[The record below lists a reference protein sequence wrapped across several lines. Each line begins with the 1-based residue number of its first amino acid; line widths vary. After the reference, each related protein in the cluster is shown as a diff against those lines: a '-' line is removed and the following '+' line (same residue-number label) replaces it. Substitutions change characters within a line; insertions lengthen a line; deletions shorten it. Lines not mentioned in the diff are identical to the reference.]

1 MASVVEILRW
11 ESSVIWGLWGNWFA
25 EIEAGSLIRG
35 DGPQSRV
42 SLPTLS
48 AAVLRSSV
56 SSRPVHCSGQY
67 WAYLRTFYRAPGHW
81 QGVMPGYVTIGLLA
95 DGMLMLP
102 QTAPSAHR
110 QDHTGATGTFS
121 HNFTLG
127 CLWSSELWLIMS
139 CNKLPRHRQGSSVP
153 RLSRSFAL
161 SGQWTPPLIWLLMI

>member
-1 MASVVEILRW
+1 M
-11 ESSVIWGLWGNWFA
+11 
-25 EIEAGSLIRG
+25 
-35 DGPQSRV
+35 
-42 SLPTLS
+42 
-48 AAVLRSSV
+48 
-56 SSRPVHCSGQY
+56 HCSGQY

-139 CNKLPRHRQGSSVP
+139 CNKLPRHRQCYVYQDSLHFQVIGPLPWSGSRWFNNFSSLTHALCQRLFRNPHCDYKHFRRSQAYIGISVK
-153 RLSRSFAL
+153 LQTRSTSCYFN
-161 SGQWTPPLIWLLMI
+161 SPF